1 MKTLSDKVF
10 NKVINMMANTP
21 MTVERLSTILD
32 ADKDESIDAYFF
44 GRLAGFDIKDKEA
57 LQALITGRAQRCI
70 CSTEVL
76 QSVEIENVKIVSV
89 GKIEISIR
97 IRTPTKTKTVVL
109 GMAVLSA
116 HSLQQTT
123 RLTASL
129 ISCIKTSRHNVEG
142 KVRIKPSF

>member
-89 GKIEISIR
+89 GKIEIFYTYTYANKDENSS
-97 IRTPTKTKTVVL
+97 P
-109 GMAVLSA
+109 
-116 HSLQQTT
+116 
-123 RLTASL
+123 
-129 ISCIKTSRHNVEG
+129 RHGSTFCTFLATDNEIDGIFNFVY
-142 KVRIKPSF
+142 KD